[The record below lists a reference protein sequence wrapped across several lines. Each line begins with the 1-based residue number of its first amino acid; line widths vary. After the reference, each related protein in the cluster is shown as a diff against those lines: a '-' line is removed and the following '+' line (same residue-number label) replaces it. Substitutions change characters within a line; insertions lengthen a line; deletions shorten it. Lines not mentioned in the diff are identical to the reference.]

1 VARGVT
7 RDELVVNN
15 DLAPT
20 MAGWAGVDDPE
31 ADGRSLEPLLSGDEV
46 AWRTALLTEHPG
58 AGYQPGYAALRTRE
72 VSYIEWETGDREL
85 YRQGALQA
93 RRRPLSAGERVA
105 SASDEELGSLHA
117 RLEVLKGCAR
127 DVSNDRGAVVRV
139 RR

>member
-1 VARGVT
+1 MDA
-7 RDELVVNN
+7 
-15 DLAPT
+15 
-20 MAGWAGVDDPE
+20 PE

-46 AWRTALLTEHPG
+46 AWRSALLTEHPC

-85 YRQGALQA
+85 YRLGADPYQL
-93 RRRPLSAGERVA
+93 ENVVA
-105 SASDEELGSLHA
+105 SASDEELGSLHDH
-117 RLEVLKGCAR
+117 LEVLKGCAR